1 MYKILLSAIALIAFS
16 FSASA
21 ETIGTTK
28 GGANYQS
35 GIMINKVMREAGVSI
50 IPVPHRSSDVYV
62 QRINKAE
69 IDYGIGNPATLL
81 WAYQGVKT
89 AKKPN
94 PNLRFV
100 ANLQLFLVAVT
111 VGAKSGINNICD
123 LKGKNAP
130 LATPDNTFHYYYNNV
145 LAGCDLTYKEVKAV
159 PITSTGQMI
168 KKMTQ
173 KQTDW
178 SLGVIGAG
186 FMKQWQQAWP
196 GGVKTI
202 SVPNGKR
209 WDNTFGKMPGYF
221 PVEVKPNPKFPYIKE
236 PTTTIGFNF
245 VLYAGSHVSEDH
257 VYNAVKGLHK
267 YASTF
272 KGSGL
277 TRNFDPTKIAQG
289 SKELGVPVHPGALR
303 AYEELKLN

>member
-1 MYKILLSAIALIAFS
+1 MYKILLSAIALVAFS

-94 PNLRFV
+94 PTLRFV

-111 VGAKSGINNICD
+111 VGAKSGINNIC
-123 LKGKNAP
+123 AVSY
-130 LATPDNTFHYYYNNV
+130 TH
-145 LAGCDLTYKEVKAV
+145 LT
-159 PITSTGQMI
+159 
-168 KKMTQ
+168 
-173 KQTDW
+173 
-178 SLGVIGAG
+178 L
-186 FMKQWQQAWP
+186 
-196 GGVKTI
+196 
-202 SVPNGKR
+202 
-209 WDNTFGKMPGYF
+209 
-221 PVEVKPNPKFPYIKE
+221 
-236 PTTTIGFNF
+236 PTTVI
-245 VLYAGSHVSEDH
+245 V
-257 VYNAVKGLHK
+257 
-267 YASTF
+267 
-272 KGSGL
+272 
-277 TRNFDPTKIAQG
+277 
-289 SKELGVPVHPGALR
+289 
-303 AYEELKLN
+303 